1 MRFRRSVIITPWL
14 RLFRAELMNAFL
26 CNFACLTI
34 RRAECNHR
42 TTATRK
48 ELTTTTTIS
57 ISHKTLGS
65 IDPTYV
71 EGDNAAGIDQAA
83 SNGTTAHATA
93 CARIEILPP
102 ARQYL
107 PTIIHP
113 RISGSN
119 SLASRV
125 WIG

>member
-1 MRFRRSVIITPWL
+1 
-14 RLFRAELMNAFL
+14 MNAFL

-34 RRAECNHR
+34 RRAECNHS
-42 TTATRK
+42 TIAARK

-57 ISHKTLGS
+57 ISHRTVGS
-65 IDPTYV
+65 IEPTYI
-71 EGDNAAGIDQAA
+71 EGDNLAGIDQAT
-83 SNGTTAHATA
+83 SNGATVHARA

-102 ARQYL
+102 AHQYL
-107 PTIIHP
+107 PAISHP
-113 RISGSN
+113 RITGAN